1 MRYVVLAL
9 KHPSIDTDNN
19 SLLKLVE
26 KTSILGYMLDKEL
39 PFQCIIIYSFMLT

>member
-9 KHPSIDTDNN
+9 KHPSINTDNN

-26 KTSILGYMLDKEL
+26 KTSIFRLYAGQRTAFFNVLL
-39 PFQCIIIYSFMLT
+39 FIVLC

>member
-9 KHPSIDTDNN
+9 KHPSIDTDDN
-19 SLLKLVE
+19 SLLTLVE

-39 PFQCIIIYSFMLT
+39 LFNVLLFIVLC